1 MGFCSK
7 DGEIK
12 MSNLDDITQLLN
24 AEEHLAESFKEVL
37 LEPQKELQE
46 KTGMTPKDLKN
57 YIDRI
62 MVM

>member
-1 MGFCSK
+1 
-7 DGEIK
+7 

-24 AEEHLAESFKEVL
+24 AEENLAESFKEVL
-37 LEPQKELQE
+37 LEHLKELQE

>member
-37 LEPQKELQE
+37 LEHLKELQE

-57 YIDRI
+57 YIDRL

>member
-7 DGEIK
+7 DGEIE

-37 LEPQKELQE
+37 LEHLKELQE

-57 YIDRI
+57 YIDRL

>member
-37 LEPQKELQE
+37 LEHLKELQE

>member
-1 MGFCSK
+1 
-7 DGEIK
+7 

-37 LEPQKELQE
+37 LEHLKELQE

>member
-37 LEPQKELQE
+37 LEHLKELQE
-46 KTGMTPKDLKN
+46 KTGMTQKDLKN

>member
-1 MGFCSK
+1 MGFSSK

-37 LEPQKELQE
+37 LEHLKELQE
-46 KTGMTPKDLKN
+46 KTGMTQKDLKN

>member
-24 AEEHLAESFKEVL
+24 AEENLAETFKEVL
-37 LEPQKELQE
+37 LEHLKELQE